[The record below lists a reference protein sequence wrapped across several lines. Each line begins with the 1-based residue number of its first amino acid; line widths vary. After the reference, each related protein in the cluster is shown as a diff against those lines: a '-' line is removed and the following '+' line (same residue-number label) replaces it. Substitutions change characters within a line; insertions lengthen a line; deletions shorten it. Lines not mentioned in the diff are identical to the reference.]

1 MKKSFIIT
9 LMLAFVS
16 ILSFGQNASQA
27 RRILDK
33 AASVIGRNGGATAN
47 FSISGKY
54 GNSSGTIAIKGNKFR
69 ATTPDA
75 IVWYDGKTEWTYIK
89 KNEEVNVSTPTE
101 AQQQAMNPYKFIT
114 IYKNG
119 FNLSMTSTAS
129 DHNIHLVAQNQSRTI
144 KEMYITVDKRTNLPK
159 QVKMRQQNGWSTINI
174 SNFKAVNQSDAT
186 FRFNSK
192 DFPHAEVIDLR

>member
-1 MKKSFIIT
+1 MKKNLIIT
-9 LMLAFVS
+9 LLLTLVS
-16 ILSFGQNASQA
+16 TLSFAQNATQA
-27 RRILDK
+27 RSILDK
-33 AASVIGRNGGATAN
+33 AASVVGRKGGATAN

-119 FNLSMTSTAS
+119 FNLSMTSTAQ

-159 QVKMRQQNGWSTINI
+159 QVKMRQQNGWTTINI
-174 SNFKAVNQSDAT
+174 SNFKAADQSDAT
-186 FRFNSK
+186 FRFNAK
-192 DFPHAEVIDLR
+192 DFPRAEVIDLR

>member
-1 MKKSFIIT
+1 MKKYLVIT
-9 LMLAFVS
+9 LLLTLVS
-16 ILSFGQNASQA
+16 TLSFGQNSAQA
-27 RRILDK
+27 RKVLDK
-33 AASVIGRNGGATAN
+33 AASIVGRKGGATAN

-101 AQQQAMNPYKFIT
+101 AQQQSMNPYKFIT

-119 FNLSMTSTAS
+119 FNLSMTSTAT
-129 DHNIHLVAQNQSRTI
+129 DNNIHLVAQNQSRTI

-174 SNFKAVNQSDAT
+174 TNFKAVDQSDAT

-192 DFPHAEVIDLR
+192 DFPRAEVIDLR

>member
-9 LMLAFVS
+9 LLLALVS
-16 ILSFGQNASQA
+16 TLSFGQNASQA
-27 RRILDK
+27 RSILDK
-33 AASVIGRNGGATAN
+33 AASVIGRKGGATAN

-144 KEMYITVDKRTNLPK
+144 KEMYIIVDKRTNLPK

-186 FRFNSK
+186 FRFNSM

>member
-9 LMLAFVS
+9 LLLALVS
-16 ILSFGQNASQA
+16 TLSFGQNASQA
-27 RRILDK
+27 RSILDK
-33 AASVIGRNGGATAN
+33 AASVIGRKGGATAN

-129 DHNIHLVAQNQSRTI
+129 DHNIHLVAQNHSRTI
-144 KEMYITVDKRTNLPK
+144 KEMYIIVDKRTNLPK

>member
-9 LMLAFVS
+9 LLLALVS
-16 ILSFGQNASQA
+16 TLSFGQNASQA
-27 RRILDK
+27 RSILDK
-33 AASVIGRNGGATAN
+33 AASVIGRKGGATAN

-119 FNLSMTSTAS
+119 FNLSMNSTAS

-144 KEMYITVDKRTNLPK
+144 KEMYIIVDKRTNLPK

-186 FRFNSK
+186 FRFNSN

>member
-9 LMLAFVS
+9 LMLALVS
-16 ILSFGQNASQA
+16 TLSFGQNASQA
-27 RRILDK
+27 RSILDK
-33 AASVIGRNGGATAN
+33 AASVIGRKGGATAN

-144 KEMYITVDKRTNLPK
+144 KEMYIIVDKRTNLPK

-186 FRFNSK
+186 FRFNSM

>member
-1 MKKSFIIT
+1 MKKSSIIT
-9 LMLAFVS
+9 LLLALVS
-16 ILSFGQNASQA
+16 TLSFGQNASQA
-27 RRILDK
+27 RSILDK
-33 AASVIGRNGGATAN
+33 AASVIGRKGGATAN

-144 KEMYITVDKRTNLPK
+144 KEMYIIVDKRTNLPK

>member
-9 LMLAFVS
+9 LLLALVS
-16 ILSFGQNASQA
+16 TLSFGQNASQA
-27 RRILDK
+27 RSILDK
-33 AASVIGRNGGATAN
+33 AASVIGRKGGATAN

-144 KEMYITVDKRTNLPK
+144 KEMCIIVDKRTNLPK

>member
-9 LMLAFVS
+9 LLLALVS
-16 ILSFGQNASQA
+16 TLSFGQNASQA
-27 RRILDK
+27 RSILDK
-33 AASVIGRNGGATAN
+33 AASVIGRKGGATAN

-119 FNLSMTSTAS
+119 FNMSMTSTAS

-144 KEMYITVDKRTNLPK
+144 KEMYIIVDKRTNLPK

-192 DFPHAEVIDLR
+192 NFPHAEVIDLR

>member
-1 MKKSFIIT
+1 MKKCIIIT
-9 LMLAFVS
+9 MLLAFAS
-16 ILSFGQNASQA
+16 TSSFAQNAAQA
-27 RRILDK
+27 RKVLDK
-33 AASVIGRNGGATAN
+33 AATIIGRKGGATAN

-54 GNSSGTIAIKGNKFR
+54 GNTNGTIAIKGNKFR
-69 ATTPDA
+69 ATTSDA

-119 FNLSMTSTAS
+119 FNMSMTSTAS

-174 SNFKAVNQSDAT
+174 TNFKAIDQSDAT

>member
-9 LMLAFVS
+9 LLLALVS
-16 ILSFGQNASQA
+16 TLSFGQNASQA
-27 RRILDK
+27 RSILDK
-33 AASVIGRNGGATAN
+33 AASVIGRKGGATAN

-144 KEMYITVDKRTNLPK
+144 KEMYIIVDKRTNLPK
-159 QVKMRQQNGWSTINI
+159 QVKMRQQNGWSTIKI
-174 SNFKAVNQSDAT
+174 TNFKPTNQSDAT
-186 FRFNSK
+186 FRFNAK
-192 DFPHAEVIDLR
+192 DFPHAEVIDLI

>member
-9 LMLAFVS
+9 LMLALVS
-16 ILSFGQNASQA
+16 TLSFGQNASQA
-27 RRILDK
+27 RSILDK
-33 AASVIGRNGGATAN
+33 AASVIGRKGGATAN

-129 DHNIHLVAQNQSRTI
+129 DHKQAHQSSKAGKDAPTERLVNHQHIQFQGCKPERCHI
-144 KEMYITVDKRTNLPK
+144 PL
-159 QVKMRQQNGWSTINI
+159 Q
-174 SNFKAVNQSDAT
+174 
-186 FRFNSK
+186 
-192 DFPHAEVIDLR
+192 L

>member
-9 LMLAFVS
+9 LLLALVS
-16 ILSFGQNASQA
+16 TLSFGQNASQA
-27 RRILDK
+27 RSILDK
-33 AASVIGRNGGATAN
+33 AASVIGRKGGATAN

-144 KEMYITVDKRTNLPK
+144 KEMYIIVDKRTNLPK

-192 DFPHAEVIDLR
+192 HFPHAEVIDLR

>member
-1 MKKSFIIT
+1 M
-9 LMLAFVS
+9 V
-16 ILSFGQNASQA
+16 
-27 RRILDK
+27 
-33 AASVIGRNGGATAN
+33 GRKGGATAN

-54 GNSSGTIAIKGNKFR
+54 GNSNGTIAIKGNKFR
-69 ATTPDA
+69 ATTSDA

-119 FNLSMTSTAS
+119 FNMSMTSTAS
-129 DHNIHLVAQNQSRTI
+129 DHNIHLVAQNQGRTI

-159 QVKMRQQNGWSTINI
+159 QVKMRQQNGWSTMNI
-174 SNFKAVNQSDAT
+174 TNFKAVDQSDAT

>member
-9 LMLAFVS
+9 LLLALVS
-16 ILSFGQNASQA
+16 TLSFGQNASQA
-27 RRILDK
+27 RSILDK
-33 AASVIGRNGGATAN
+33 AASVIGRKGGATAN

-129 DHNIHLVAQNQSRTI
+129 DHNIHLVAQNPSRTI
-144 KEMYITVDKRTNLPK
+144 KEMYIIVDKRTNLPK

>member
-9 LMLAFVS
+9 LLLALVS
-16 ILSFGQNASQA
+16 TLSFGQNASQA
-27 RRILDK
+27 RSILDK
-33 AASVIGRNGGATAN
+33 AASVIGRKGGATAN

-129 DHNIHLVAQNQSRTI
+129 DHKIHLVAQNQSRTI
-144 KEMYITVDKRTNLPK
+144 KEMYIIVDKRTNLPK

>member
-9 LMLAFVS
+9 LLLALVS
-16 ILSFGQNASQA
+16 TLSFGQNASQA
-27 RRILDK
+27 RSILDK
-33 AASVIGRNGGATAN
+33 AASVIGRKGGATAN
-47 FSISGKY
+47 FSTSGKY

-144 KEMYITVDKRTNLPK
+144 KEMYIIVDKRTNLPK

>member
-1 MKKSFIIT
+1 MKKYIIIT
-9 LMLAFVS
+9 MLLAFAS
-16 ILSFGQNASQA
+16 TSSFAQNAAQA
-27 RRILDK
+27 RKVLDK
-33 AASVIGRNGGATAN
+33 AATIIGRKGGATAN

-54 GNSSGTIAIKGNKFR
+54 GNTNGTIAIKGNKFR
-69 ATTPDA
+69 ATTSDA

-119 FNLSMTSTAS
+119 FNMSMTSNAS
-129 DHNIHLVAQNQSRTI
+129 DHNIHLVAQNQGRTI

-174 SNFKAVNQSDAT
+174 TNFKAVDQNDAT

>member
-1 MKKSFIIT
+1 MKKYIIIT
-9 LMLAFVS
+9 MLLAFAS
-16 ILSFGQNASQA
+16 TFSFAQNATQA
-27 RRILDK
+27 RKILDK
-33 AASVIGRNGGATAN
+33 AASIIGRKGGAAAN

-54 GNSSGTIAIKGNKFR
+54 GNSSGTIAVKGNKFR

-119 FNLSMTSTAS
+119 FNISMTSTAS

-174 SNFKAVNQSDAT
+174 TNFKAVDQSDAT

-192 DFPHAEVIDLR
+192 DFPRAEVIDLR